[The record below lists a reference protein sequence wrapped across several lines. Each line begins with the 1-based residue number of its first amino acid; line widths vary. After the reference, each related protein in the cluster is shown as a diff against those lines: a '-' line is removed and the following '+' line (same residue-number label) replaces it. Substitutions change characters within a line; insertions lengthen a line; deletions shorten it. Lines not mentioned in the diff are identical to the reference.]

1 MKNTFYA
8 LFLIS
13 FYACSESD
21 SPTADSDS
29 LHSQV
34 VASLEGRGLPSD
46 TVFPIDQMPAASASY
61 SQPSICELTWVF
73 DGGGGTYEVRDLV
86 STRELVDDP
95 MGTLFTY
102 VQLEGESFDG
112 DTQPVVLRVN
122 GGTLESGE
130 SQTGLAQFQVG
141 QRLAVFHTAPSPEF
155 NEGYPAAYAWT
166 IFEVQPDGVVG
177 NADLAWES
185 VSALQSEFLT
195 TLQRLPLAQRS
206 GITPADRQMA
216 MPEGLCE
223 R

>member
-1 MKNTFYA
+1 MRNAFLT

-13 FYACSESD
+13 LCACSESD
-21 SPTADSDS
+21 SAIADSDS
-29 LHSQV
+29 LHSKV
-34 VASLEGRGLPSD
+34 TASLESRGLATD
-46 TVFPIDQMPAASASY
+46 TAFTIDEMPPAGASY
-61 SQPSICELTWVF
+61 SQPSLCELTWVF
-73 DGGGGTYEVRDLV
+73 DGGGGTYEVRELV
-86 STRELVDDP
+86 STQERVDDP

-102 VQLEGESFDG
+102 VQLEGESFGG
-112 DTQPVVLRVN
+112 DTAPVVLRVN

-141 QRLAVFHTAPSPEF
+141 QRLAVFHTAPSSDF
-155 NEGYPAAYAWT
+155 NEGFPAAYAWT
-166 IFEVQPDGVVG
+166 VFEVQPDGVVG